1 VEGIVSPIA
10 SSAFTVI
17 NASGKTSELTPGS
30 ISSPSWLSCEL
41 VPKRH
46 RCFTLQHSFSQC
58 SGACVSKDELSH
70 SSHRRQD
77 RPAPAMRRSAAYPSA
92 LPILGCS
99 ATPAA
104 LEMPRLY
111 HRSVATLGHTLPV
124 HHRRCLP
131 VHASMRLSQHAS
143 MRLSQKASHPRAGG
157 IAHRSARS
165 QEFAGGARA
174 PEETYEGGSL
184 GGAACRYLTT
194 SEGTHRH
201 GSDEP
206 AGTIQTSVL
215 TR

>member
-1 VEGIVSPIA
+1 M
-10 SSAFTVI
+10 
-17 NASGKTSELTPGS
+17 
-30 ISSPSWLSCEL
+30 PSWLSCEL
-41 VPKRH
+41 IPERH
-46 RCFTLQHSFSQC
+46 RCFGLQHSFSPC
-58 SGACVSKDELSH
+58 SAACVSKDELSR

-77 RPAPAMRRSAAYPSA
+77 RPALAMRRSAAYPSA
-92 LPILGCS
+92 LPILGRS

-194 SEGTHRH
+194 CEGTHRH

>member
-17 NASGKTSELTPGS
+17 NASEKTSELTPGS

-41 VPKRH
+41 IPKRH
-46 RCFTLQHSFSQC
+46 RCFALQHSFSQC

-111 HRSVATLGHTLPV
+111 HRSVATLGHTLPF

-131 VHASMRLSQHAS
+131 PVLMTLPPVR

-165 QEFAGGARA
+165 QEFAGGART
-174 PEETYEGGSL
+174 PEEINAHAFVCWSRSL
-184 GGAACRYLTT
+184 PRSL
-194 SEGTHRH
+194 
-201 GSDEP
+201 
-206 AGTIQTSVL
+206 QTQKRPRPWDDRS
-215 TR
+215 